1 MMVFSLCLWMIIKNT
16 FTLYFVDILSKIISI
31 ILLNVLLKEIKDYIF
46 NLKLRM
52 KVNTSLQFIK
62 NQQDYIEHNQN

>member
-1 MMVFSLCLWMIIKNT
+1 MMVFSLCLWMITLNT

-31 ILLNVLLKEIKDYIF
+31 ILLNVLLEEIKDYIF